1 MFLID
6 DFVSETPW
14 ARIRTTLEKLAN
26 IATKWDQDGVDIAFI
41 NSSSYASCL
50 STTADVLAALDKT
63 GHTATS
69 TSTLSYRFGIL
80 LSSYVNLYKR
90 DEFTKPLNMIIIT
103 SGDFLAHDEFEKEVM
118 TWAKQLDE
126 MYAPKSQLSLQ
137 FVLVGCRGENR
148 KRFEDLDDELYKV
161 YGVRCVSSPPNLLRG
176 DEARPSDG
184 CNRRDMVDATCYDP
198 DEPDNQEVFEKIMCG
213 GMIATYNRLQ
223 DETSD
228 LSMMSFDA

>member
-14 ARIRTTLEKLAN
+14 ARIRTTLQKLAD
-26 IATKWDQDGVDIAFI
+26 IATTWDQDGVDIAFI

-50 STTADVLAALDKT
+50 STTADVLAALDKA
-63 GHTATS
+63 GHTAAS
-69 TSTLSYRFGIL
+69 TSTLSYRLGIL

-161 YGVRCVSSPPNLLRG
+161 YGVRCVSFPSPR
-176 DEARPSDG
+176 
-184 CNRRDMVDATCYDP
+184 
-198 DEPDNQEVFEKIMCG
+198 
-213 GMIATYNRLQ
+213 
-223 DETSD
+223 
-228 LSMMSFDA
+228 